1 MNDTTECI
9 RRALAADIA
18 SDVTSNNPQ
27 TERQRLEKE
36 YGVGNVFDT
45 KQLSTQFEV
54 IGFMAPFCV
63 VREKASGKKG
73 SVQFQHNPRLY
84 FGFQAD

>member
-1 MNDTTECI
+1 MNDTTENI
-9 RRALAADIA
+9 RRSMVANIA
-18 SDVTSNNPQ
+18 GQVESTNPQ
-27 TERQRLEKE
+27 TERQRLESE
-36 YGVGNVFDT
+36 WGVGNVFDT
-45 KQLSTQFEV
+45 AQLSAQFEV

-84 FGFQAD
+84 FGFQAN